1 MSNQKSP
8 VASAIDES
16 LYATETR
23 LIYGK
28 SNSAQWD
35 FSHHVIPP
43 LTTSSSFR
51 LGSAERGAQ
60 GFYDVG
66 RSSEGAPIYIYDRLG
81 EPTGNML
88 QDALATAEGG
98 EIAVTFASGMA
109 AISGALLAVVKAGDE
124 IIAHD
129 TLYGCTYSL
138 LTNWLSRLGCMVKF
152 ADLSNP
158 DNLLPLISEK
168 TRVVYLESPVNPTL
182 TMIDPRAIAGILRSV
197 NAGRSSDRKILSL
210 FDNTFA
216 TPFGQRPLQHGID
229 IVVHSLTKGICG
241 FGTELGG
248 AVITSKELYGALCLV
263 RKDFGGILSPASAWH
278 ILVYG
283 LSTLSLRVPQQQRN
297 ALEVA
302 RFLEQHPAVESVCY
316 PGLESFPQA
325 ALAREVLR
333 DFDGNFAPGFVVYF
347 RLGGKDPRARGEQL
361 MNCLANNAYCI
372 TLAVSLGQLRT
383 LIEHP
388 ASMTHS
394 AYLPTDPVGHNLDAG
409 GIRLAVGLERA
420 ADIIRDL
427 EMGFAAVG

>member
-1 MSNQKSP
+1 MSTQKP
-8 VASAIDES
+8 ASAPSIDES
-16 LYATETR
+16 LYSTQTR

-28 SNSAQWD
+28 SLSSQWD

-60 GFYDVG
+60 GFSEVG
-66 RSSEGAPIYIYDRLG
+66 HSSDEAPIYIYDRLG

-98 EIAVTFASGMA
+98 EIAVNFASGMA

-138 LTNWLSRLGCMVKF
+138 LTNWLSRLGCTVLF
-152 ADLSNP
+152 ADLSDP
-158 DNLLPLISEK
+158 QNLPPLITEK

-182 TMIDPRAIAGILRSV
+182 TMIDPRAIAGILRSE
-197 NAGRSSDRKILSL
+197 NQTRPPERKILSI

-248 AVITSKELYGALCLV
+248 AVITSKELYSSLCLV

-283 LSTLSLRVPQQQRN
+283 LSTLALRLPQQQRN

-302 RFLEQHPAVESVCY
+302 QFLEHHPAVESVCY
-316 PGLESFPQA
+316 PGLDSFPQRQ
-325 ALAREVLR
+325 LAHEVLR

-347 RLGGKDPRARGEQL
+347 RLGGENARARGERL
-361 MNCLANNAYCI
+361 MNYIANNAYCI

-394 AYLPTDPVGHNLDAG
+394 AYLPNDPRGHNLDAG

-427 EMGFAAVG
+427 ELSLAAIG

>member
-1 MSNQKSP
+1 MSNHKSP
-8 VASAIDES
+8 VTPAIDES

-28 SNSAQWD
+28 ANSAQWD

-138 LTNWLSRLGCMVKF
+138 LTNWLSRLGCTVTF

-197 NAGRSSDRKILSL
+197 NSGRSSDRRILSI

-248 AVITSKELYGALCLV
+248 AVITNKELYGALCLV
-263 RKDFGGILSPASAWH
+263 RKDFGGILSPSSAWH

-302 RFLEQHPAVESVCY
+302 RFLQQHPAVESVCY

-325 ALAREVLR
+325 GLARELLR